1 MSAQIP
7 AAPAPAFG
15 SAASSPSAAPLPSA
29 APSPSTALSR
39 RDFLRISLSAGG
51 GVVVA
56 WAVPQPGA
64 QAIGAAN
71 PSGGAS
77 VAGQIGYF
85 VRIDPDGTVTLGAP
99 NPEMGQ
105 GVRTSLPMMLAEELD
120 VAWERVRV
128 EMLPLGIMRNPQ
140 GEGYTWKYD
149 GVSQGAGGSTS
160 VSDTW
165 KPLRVIGARARQ
177 LLLLAAAERWS
188 VPATECTTEPGVV
201 VHASSGRRLPY
212 EQLAARAAAL
222 PPPQGEPPLKD
233 PKHYRIIGKSVRGV
247 DVPDIVQGRA
257 RFGIDARL
265 PGLLRA
271 VIARCPYLDGG
282 IESFDASETL
292 KVPGV
297 RQVVRIDAAPSGQA
311 YTILATGLAV
321 VADTTWAAMR
331 GRERLKVN
339 WTRGPFADESSV
351 RFEAACREA
360 LGKRGQVV
368 LDNGDF
374 DAAMA
379 SAVRSFDAQYWLP
392 YVSHCTLEP
401 QNCIAWVQ
409 PKKCTI
415 IGPMQQPGGGSRIA
429 SALTGLDR
437 LDIEV
442 HMTRLGG
449 GFGRRL
455 SSDYVGEAV
464 LVSKAAQAPVQV
476 VWTRAD
482 DLQHD
487 FYRPAGLHHLRAGV
501 DAAGRVTAWT
511 HRLASASKYYRRD
524 NVKPEE
530 QWTAELYPD
539 DFPARLVDNL
549 RLEYHAMVSG
559 APRGSWRAPAHTANA
574 FAVQS
579 FLDEMAVGL
588 RRDALELRLAMLGDA
603 RELDYGQHG
612 GPRFDTG
619 RLAAVLKLA
628 AQKGGWGAKLPR
640 GRGRGIA
647 GHFTFGGYVAEV
659 VEVEVGRDGQLRI
672 ARVTGAIDCGR
683 AVNPLGVTTQME
695 GGIID
700 GLSHALHPQIT
711 FKDGLVEQSNFND
724 YALMRMPEAPGA
736 IDVALVPSERDPVGV
751 GEPPICP
758 AAPALANAIFAATGV
773 RLRRLPIGD
782 QLRRAMRG

>member
-1 MSAQIP
+1 MQAM
-7 AAPAPAFG
+7 
-15 SAASSPSAAPLPSA
+15 
-29 APSPSTALSR
+29 ALTR
-39 RDFLRISLSAGG
+39 RDFLRVSVTAGG
-51 GVVVA
+51 GLMVG
-56 WAVPQPGA
+56 WSLQRGE
-64 QAIGAAN
+64 AAATD
-71 PSGGAS
+71 GGRL
-77 VAGQIGYF
+77 GFF
-85 VRIDPDGTVTLGAP
+85 VRLEADGAVILGAP
-99 NPEMGQ
+99 NPDMGQ
-105 GVRTSLPMMLAEELD
+105 GVRTSLPMLLAEELD
-120 VAWERVRV
+120 VDWQRVRV
-128 EMLPLGIMRNPQ
+128 EQLPLGIIRNPA

-165 KPLRVIGARARQ
+165 KPLRAVGARARQ
-177 LLLLAAAERWS
+177 LLILAAAERWG
-188 VPATECTTEPGVV
+188 VPAADCTTEPGAVL
-201 VHASSGRRLPY
+201 HAASSRRLPY
-212 EQLAARAAAL
+212 EQLAARAAEL
-222 PPPQGEPPLKD
+222 PVPAGEPALKD
-233 PKHYRIIGKSVRGV
+233 PAHYRIIGKPTRGV

-257 RFGIDARL
+257 QYGIDARL
-265 PGLLRA
+265 PGMLRA
-271 VIARCPYLDGG
+271 VVARCPYLDGG
-282 IESFDASETL
+282 IESYDASETL

-297 RQVVRIDAAPSGQA
+297 RQVVRIDAAPSGKP

-351 RFEAACREA
+351 RFEAACGEA
-360 LGKRGQVV
+360 LDKPGQVV
-368 LDNGDF
+368 LNNGDF
-374 DAAMA
+374 AAAMA
-379 SAVRSFDAQYWLP
+379 AAAQTFDARYWLP

-409 PKKCTI
+409 AKHCTI
-415 IGPMQQPGGGSRIA
+415 IGPMQQPGGASRIA
-429 SALTGLDR
+429 ATLTGLDR

-455 SSDYVGEAV
+455 SSDYAGEAV
-464 LVSKAAQAPVQV
+464 MVSQAIKAPVQV
-476 VWTRAD
+476 VWTRSD

-487 FYRPAGLHHLRAGV
+487 FYRPSGMHHLRAGV

-539 DFPARLVDNL
+539 DFPARLVENL
-549 RLEYHAMVSG
+549 RLEYHSMVSG

-574 FAVQS
+574 FVVQS
-579 FLDEMAVGL
+579 FLDEIAVGL
-588 RRDALELRLAMLGDA
+588 KRNPLELRLAMLGEA

-612 GPRFDTG
+612 GPKFDTG
-619 RLAAVLKLA
+619 RLAAVLNLA
-628 AQKGGWGAKLPR
+628 VRKSGMIRMKRPPR
-640 GRGRGIA
+640 GRGFGIA

-659 VEVEVGRDGQLRI
+659 VEVEVGRGGELRI
-672 ARVTGAIDCGR
+672 IKVTGAIDCGR

-711 FKDGLVEQSNFND
+711 FRDGQVEQSNFND
-724 YALMRMPEAPGA
+724 YPLMRIPEAPAA
-736 IDVALVPSERDPVGV
+736 IEVHIVPSERDPVGV
-751 GEPPICP
+751 GEPPISP
-758 AAPALANAIFAATGV
+758 AAPALANAIYAASGV
-773 RLRRLPIGD
+773 RIRRLPIGD
-782 QLRRAMRG
+782 QLQRAQGTGS